1 MEALWSLCN
10 IAWHC
15 FWRSFCILVWLYG
28 PCLNSFCRCSESFG
42 QTKPQIPFFWIET
55 ANCKHYR
62 RFQIVYWMG
71 LLTSCLGFSMAW
83 ILLHLVETGCC
94 LLLSC
99 PFLHPGCL
107 ELPRRCLRRALGKIW
122 FERLEFKNY
131 LLKLVFIQT
140 FTFISTIN
148 F

>member
-1 MEALWSLCN
+1 MGALWSPYN

-28 PCLNSFCRCSESFG
+28 LSLNSFCRCSESCW
-42 QTKPQIPFFWIET
+42 QTKPQIPFSWIET
-55 ANCKHYR
+55 VNCKHYL

-71 LLTSCLGFSMAW
+71 PLISCLGFSMAW
-83 ILLHLVETGCC
+83 NLWCLVETCC
-94 LLLSC
+94 CPLLSC

-107 ELPRRCLRRALGKIW
+107 ELPRHCLRRAQGKIW

-140 FTFISTIN
+140 FQFISTIN